1 MAKVDG
7 ISPDKLKSLLAE
19 GFTLPYLRK
28 IMKPKLSKLN
38 PGVDLNFNTRI
49 SLGINTLCTMTNHGI
64 NPIGKAK

>member
-38 PGVDLNFNTRI
+38 PG
-49 SLGINTLCTMTNHGI
+49 G
-64 NPIGKAK
+64 